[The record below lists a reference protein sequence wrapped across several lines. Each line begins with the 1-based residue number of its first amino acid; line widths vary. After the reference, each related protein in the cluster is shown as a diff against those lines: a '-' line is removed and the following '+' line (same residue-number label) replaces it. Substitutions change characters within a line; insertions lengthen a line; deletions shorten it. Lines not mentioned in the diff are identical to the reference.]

1 MNEKFK
7 IVYTDHG
14 FESIEIERGIIESA
28 NGNLIIAQ
36 CKTAEDVIEATAD
49 ADALLVQWAPVT
61 ADVIDALRQCRVIVR
76 MGIGFDNVDIEA
88 ARQKE
93 IPVCNVPDYCI
104 NEVADHTLAMALSLA
119 RQLHITDR
127 RVRDGSWNII
137 PAGKMPAFHE
147 MTFATVGFGRIARAV
162 HQRARHFSFK
172 LVAYDKFVSSESMLE
187 QGVSFLNLDNLFEHG
202 DIISLHC
209 QLTDE
214 TAHLV
219 NAARLQRMKPSS
231 ILINTARGLLVD
243 TVALAKALKSGDI
256 AAAGVDVFETEPLPE
271 KHPIRSCGNALL
283 TSHTAWYSESSVP
296 ELQKN
301 AAEELVRGLQ
311 EKPLQNQVN

>member
-137 PAGKMPAFHE
+137 PAGEMPAFHE

>member
-1 MNEKFK
+1 MSEKFK

-14 FESIEIERGIIESA
+14 FESIEIERGIIKSA
-28 NGNLIIAQ
+28 DGNLTVAQ
-36 CKTAEDVIEATAD
+36 CKTAEEVVEVAAD

-61 ADVIDALRQCRVIVR
+61 AEVIARLQQCKVIVR

-88 ARQKE
+88 ARQKN

-119 RQLHITDR
+119 RQLQTTDR
-127 RVRDGSWNII
+127 RVRDGSWSII

-162 HQRARHFSFK
+162 HQRARNFSFK
-172 LVAYDKFVSSESMLE
+172 LVAYDKFVSSETMLE
-187 QGVSFLNLDNLFEHG
+187 QGVSSLDLDALFEQS

-209 QLTDE
+209 QLTEE
-214 TAHLV
+214 TEHLV
-219 NAARLQRMKPSS
+219 SAARLQQMKPSS
-231 ILINTARGLLVD
+231 ILINTARGSLVD
-243 TVALAKALKSGDI
+243 TLALAHALRSGDI
-256 AAAGVDVFETEPLPE
+256 AAAGLDVFETEPLADE
-271 KHPIRSCGNALL
+271 HPIRACGNALL

-296 ELQKN
+296 ELQKK
-301 AAEELVRGLQ
+301 AAEELVRGLRG
-311 EKPLQNQVN
+311 KPLQNQVN

>member
-137 PAGKMPAFHE
+137 PARKMPAFHE

-231 ILINTARGLLVD
+231 ILINTARGALVD

-296 ELQKN
+296 ELQKK

-311 EKPLQNQVN
+311 GKPLQNQVN

>member
-1 MNEKFK
+1 MNERFK

-14 FESIEIERGIIESA
+14 FESIEIERDIIESA
-28 NGNLIIAQ
+28 NGDLIIAQ
-36 CKTAEDVIEATAD
+36 CKTAEDVIEAAAD

-61 ADVIDALRQCRVIVR
+61 ADVIDALRQCKIIVR
-76 MGIGFDNVDIEA
+76 MGIGFDNVDVEA
-88 ARQKE
+88 AHQKG

-104 NEVADHTLAMALSLA
+104 NEVANHTLAMALSLA

-127 RVRDGSWNII
+127 RVRDGSWSIT
-137 PAGKMPAFHE
+137 PAGQMPAFHE
-147 MTFATVGFGRIARAV
+147 MTFATVGFGRIATAV

-187 QGVSFLNLDNLFEHG
+187 HGVSFLNLDDLFDQG

-214 TAHLV
+214 TKHLV
-219 NAARLQRMKPSS
+219 NAARLQQMKPSA
-231 ILINTARGLLVD
+231 ILINTARGALVD
-243 TVALAKALKSGDI
+243 TVALANALRSGQL
-256 AAAGVDVFETEPLPE
+256 AGAGLDVFETEPLPA

-283 TSHTAWYSESSVP
+283 TSHTAWFSERSVP
-296 ELQKN
+296 ELQKR
-301 AAEELVRGLQ
+301 AAEELVRGLYG
-311 EKPLQNQVN
+311 KPLQSQVN